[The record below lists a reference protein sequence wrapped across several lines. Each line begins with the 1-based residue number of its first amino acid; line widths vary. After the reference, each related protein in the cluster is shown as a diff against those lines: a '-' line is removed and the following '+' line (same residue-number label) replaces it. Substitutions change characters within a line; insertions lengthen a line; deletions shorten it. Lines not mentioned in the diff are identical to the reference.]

1 MSRYKEYGPIVKET
15 IAGVTFVRIYDP
27 DDVRTVFLN
36 EDKQPNVSPL
46 LVTTKLYRQ
55 QRGLSPGIGNTWGF
69 IYIEYIFSDIHTI
82 TQRTCTSFTIYT
94 KPFFMNDR

>member
-55 QRGLSPGIGNTWGF
+55 QRGLSPGIGNT
-69 IYIEYIFSDIHTI
+69 
-82 TQRTCTSFTIYT
+82 
-94 KPFFMNDR
+94 

>member
-1 MSRYKEYGPIVKET
+1 MAGPFQRFTVDRYQDALISRYKEYGPIVKET

-55 QRGLSPGIGNTWGF
+55 QRGLSPGIGNT
-69 IYIEYIFSDIHTI
+69 
-82 TQRTCTSFTIYT
+82 
-94 KPFFMNDR
+94 